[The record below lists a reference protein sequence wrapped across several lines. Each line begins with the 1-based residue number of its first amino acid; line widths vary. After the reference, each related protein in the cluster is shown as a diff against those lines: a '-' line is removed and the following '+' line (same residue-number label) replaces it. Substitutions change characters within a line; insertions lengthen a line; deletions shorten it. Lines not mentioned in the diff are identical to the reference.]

1 MRGRSGERRLKGAL
15 ARLAQDEEAGGTG
28 GEARGGRGLG
38 PQAMI
43 SAYDYYTKVA
53 RPTADRFLA
62 QNNDIG
68 LGLLASMATLHVI
81 DYVGQNRKP
90 NVRAANN
97 LVNRLKARCR
107 NRLGLRFQVLEGFA
121 LASKH
126 CRLSNKNMKNF
137 HSGNYTV
144 AFPATA
150 GVMRSGQSFILDTVG
165 GITIRWKAHQYVNL
179 PKALTETLSST
190 NPNFLN

>member
-15 ARLAQDEEAGGTG
+15 ARLAQDKEAGGTG

-107 NRLGLRFQVLEGFA
+107 NRLGSRFEA
-121 LASKH
+121 LPAIEQKYEK
-126 CRLSNKNMKNF
+126 LSFWKL
-137 HSGNYTV
+137 HGCLSGNRRGDAVWT
-144 AFPATA
+144 
-150 GVMRSGQSFILDTVG
+150 IL
-165 GITIRWKAHQYVNL
+165 H
-179 PKALTETLSST
+179 P
-190 NPNFLN
+190 